1 MSATSKLLAREIV
14 RLDVA
19 IQAAARAHLWFDA
32 QDLEEQ
38 RERAVD
44 TRWSIMRREWVDQSR
59 EAVAWT
65 SEHDVD
71 RCRQPEYVQ
80 ARQQRLK
87 SAYCRKYV
95 HWACYGR
102 AGQAGR
108 KGRELCECGCH
119 NKKEESTKPSSEL
132 MDYLTSADAVTAHMT
147 HTLE

>member
-71 RCRQPEYVQ
+71 RVPSTRVRP
-80 ARQQRLK
+80 
-87 SAYCRKYV
+87 
-95 HWACYGR
+95 
-102 AGQAGR
+102 GQ
-108 KGRELCECGCH
+108 
-119 NKKEESTKPSSEL
+119 TTTSEKCL
-132 MDYLTSADAVTAHMT
+132 LP
-147 HTLE
+147 